1 MNGTTTTFINFI
13 KSHNIQIPLIQR
25 DYVQGIALDEKA
37 VEKRDEFIKKLL
49 DAILPGGKPY
59 TLDFIYGA
67 RESYDASTENPN
79 APFLPL
85 DGQQR
90 LTTLFL
96 LHWIMAIKNN
106 LDGKYNFVL
115 ELLKK
120 FSYKTRISSDK
131 FFRKLLD
138 SSFDKDKSLYDQIMD
153 KTWYVDDLKVDL
165 TIMAIMEMVKQME
178 SKLKTEPY
186 SFYLKDMATLLFEK
200 ECITFSILD
209 MEKYHLTDGLY
220 VKMNARGKELTQFEN
235 WKADF
240 IKLISN
246 DESIKDTFTTKIEH
260 EWNDLFWHDVYTQ
273 YAKEIDSEDDD
284 ERGNKAVKYP
294 RIDEHFMNFF
304 TNVSRLLFFR
314 DSRTDNS
321 KAEDFKGNVWNT
333 TESLYGNNSQNI
345 NTLFHFLDKLTE
357 IDNKE
362 GIEKFFNDLLYIG
375 SSTKW
380 DTFDTRVKLFDCEDT
395 NLFKYSFSSND
406 FKWQHVLLYAVLLY
420 CCKYDIST
428 VTLELKRYTRICR
441 DYLYQHN
448 YLDTGKVTIVS
459 QIRAN
464 DMRIYDKV
472 FNYLTS
478 NQNPI
483 DSLKQTFTG
492 EDSKYLI
499 AERAKSSYYDN
510 NNTDLEKLF
519 IKIEDMSYTHGSIG
533 AFSNVLNDCL
543 SGILSCQTVWNATYS
558 FHQAS
563 ALEKVQLF
571 IAFNY
576 EGIIIGNDCAYG
588 KRVFLGGEYGGLSR
602 WEVHFRKNEEKM
614 KEWLSAYVKAFV
626 EKANVQQLISVNTPL
641 TTIPTSLR
649 EYMLKY
655 PLVLASQL
663 WWRDDVNEAPFY
675 YAMPN
680 PWNDYDAIVIHSFSN
695 RPLGNAYQT
704 CPMANAVARTMNNY
718 DNAHMGYSGQGSRK
732 EGIMIHNGDW
742 SKVYFSLKF
751 AQTEWIISNKSFN
764 ILSPSLKKKTTPIK
778 NNENEV
784 THYVLSIPEN
794 VDLIE
799 GAIGFMQEV
808 VEFFKENNY
817 FN

>member
-1 MNGTTTTFINFI
+1 MNGTTTTFISFI

-49 DAILPGGKPY
+49 DAILPDGKPY

-67 RESYDASTENPN
+67 RESYNASTANPN

-96 LHWIMAIKNN
+96 LHWILAVKNN
-106 LDGKYNFVL
+106 HEGKYDFVL

-120 FSYKTRISSDK
+120 FAYKTRISSDK

-138 SSFDKDKSLYDQIMD
+138 SSFDKDKSLYDQIKD

-165 TIMAIMEMVKQME
+165 TIMAIMEMVKQIE
-178 SKLKTEPY
+178 AKLKTEPY
-186 SFYLKDMATLLFEK
+186 STCIQSMATLLFEK
-200 ECITFSILD
+200 ERITFSILD

-240 IKLISN
+240 IKLISI

-260 EWNDLFWHDVYTQ
+260 EWNDLFWRDVYTQ
-273 YAKEIDSEDDD
+273 YAEEVVKEDD
-284 ERGNKAVKYP
+284 ERVRKTVKYP

-314 DSRTDNS
+314 DSRIDNP

-333 TESLYGNNSQNI
+333 TESLYGNNAQNI
-345 NTLFHFLDKLTE
+345 STLFNFLDKLTE

-362 GIEKFFNDLLYIG
+362 GVEKFFNDLLYIG
-375 SSTKW
+375 TSTKW
-380 DTFDTRVKLFDCEDT
+380 DTFDTRVKLFDCEDI

-406 FKWQHVLLYAVLLY
+406 FKWQHVLLYAILLY
-420 CCKYDIST
+420 CCKYKIST

-472 FNYLTS
+472 FNYLSS
-478 NQNPI
+478 NQNPL
-483 DSLKQTFTG
+483 DSLKETLTG

-499 AERAKSSYYDN
+499 AEKLKSSYYDSN
-510 NNTDLEKLF
+510 ITDLEKLF
-519 IKIEDMSYTHGSIG
+519 LKIEDISYTHGSVG

-543 SGILSCQTVWNATYS
+543 SGILSCQSVWNAIYS
-558 FHQAS
+558 FHQAT

-571 IAFNY
+571 VAFNY
-576 EGIIIGNDCAYG
+576 EGIVVGNDCAYG
-588 KRVFLGGEYGGLSR
+588 KRVFLGGEFGGLSR
-602 WEVHFRKNEEKM
+602 WEVHFRKNEDRM
-614 KEWLSAYVKAFV
+614 KEWVSAYVKAFIKTEDV
-626 EKANVQQLISVNTPL
+626 KLLISNNTPS
-641 TTIPTSLR
+641 TAIPNSLR

-655 PLVLASQL
+655 PLVLASQI
-663 WWRDDVNEAPFY
+663 WWRDNVNEAPFY

-680 PWNDYDAIVIHSFSN
+680 PWNDFDAIVIHSFSN

-704 CPMANAVARTMNNY
+704 CPMANAVARSMYNY
-718 DNAHMGYSGQGSRK
+718 DRAHMGYSGQGSRK

-742 SKVYFSLKF
+742 SKVYFSLRF
-751 AQTEWIISNKSFN
+751 AQTEWHISTKSFDE
-764 ILSPSLKKKTTPIK
+764 LSSSLKKHFKVITDNEGKTS
-778 NNENEV
+778 
-784 THYVLSIPEN
+784 HYVLLISGEK
-794 VDLIE
+794 DLIQE
-799 GAIGFMQEV
+799 AIDFMQEV
-808 VEFFKENNY
+808 VKEFKAKGLI
-817 FN
+817 